1 MPMEIDAILLEY
13 RRPRDRAYPTDQ
25 PYSLG
30 DNALI
35 HQERDRR
42 GLVASPMWLVRV
54 VALVF
59 PNLLRGR

>member
-1 MPMEIDAILLEY
+1 MLSCSNIDGPETGLI
-13 RRPRDRAYPTDQ
+13 PTDQ

-42 GLVASPMWLVRV
+42 VRAQDFV
-54 VALVF
+54 VKSY
-59 PNLLRGR
+59 LL

>member
-1 MPMEIDAILLEY
+1 MLSCSNIAGPETGLT
-13 RRPRDRAYPTDQ
+13 PTNQ
-25 PYSLG
+25 PYSFG
-30 DNALI
+30 GNALI